1 MTEISLKDR
10 CIQILATIPTIVFFI
25 WSMYYCFQLFVG
37 NEIPGVNPFTKFI
50 LGLITLFMG
59 IGGLINL
66 TKPNV
71 DAVEFS
77 VKTLFAGYLQL
88 AFILESGQ
96 FIDIVKVVINSL

>member
-1 MTEISLKDR
+1 MTEISVKDR

-71 DAVEFS
+71 DAVEFT
-77 VKTLFAGYLQL
+77 VKTLCGLL
-88 AFILESGQ
+88 AIGFILWSEQ
-96 FIDIVKVVINSL
+96 FIDIAKLISESL

>member
-1 MTEISLKDR
+1 MTEISFKDR

-37 NEIPGVNPFTKFI
+37 NEIPGVNPLTKFI

-66 TKPNV
+66 TKPYV

-77 VKTLFAGYLQL
+77 AKILCGLFAIG
-88 AFILESGQ
+88 FILWSEK
-96 FIDIVKVVINSL
+96 FIDIAKLISESL

>member
-25 WSMYYCFQLFVG
+25 WSIYYCFQLFVG

-77 VKTLFAGYLQL
+77 VKTICGLL
-88 AFILESGQ
+88 AIGFILWSEK
-96 FIDIVKVVINSL
+96 FIDIAKLISESL

>member
-25 WSMYYCFQLFVG
+25 WSIYYCFQLFVG

-66 TKPNV
+66 TKSNV

-77 VKTLFAGYLQL
+77 VKTLCGLL
-88 AFILESGQ
+88 AIGFILWSEK
-96 FIDIVKVVINSL
+96 FIDIAKLISESL

>member
-1 MTEISLKDR
+1 
-10 CIQILATIPTIVFFI
+10 
-25 WSMYYCFQLFVG
+25 
-37 NEIPGVNPFTKFI
+37 
-50 LGLITLFMG
+50 MG

-77 VKTLFAGYLQL
+77 VKTLCGLL
-88 AFILESGQ
+88 AIGFILGSGQ

>member
-1 MTEISLKDR
+1 
-10 CIQILATIPTIVFFI
+10 
-25 WSMYYCFQLFVG
+25 MYSNSNHNSNNSIFYLEHVLLLSAICR
-37 NEIPGVNPFTKFI
+37 NEIPGVTPITKFM

-77 VKTLFAGYLQL
+77 VKTLCGLLAIVFIFFAEKFVDIAKL
-88 AFILESGQ
+88 ISES
-96 FIDIVKVVINSL
+96 L

>member
-77 VKTLFAGYLQL
+77 VKTFFGLL
-88 AFILESGQ
+88 AIGFILWAEK
-96 FIDIVKVVINSL
+96 FIDITKLISESL

>member
-1 MTEISLKDR
+1 MTEISFKDR

-25 WSMYYCFQLFVG
+25 WSIYYCFQLFVG
-37 NEIPGVNPFTKFI
+37 NEIPGVNPITKFI

-66 TKPNV
+66 TKSNV

-77 VKTLFAGYLQL
+77 VKTLCGLL
-88 AFILESGQ
+88 AIGFILWSEK
-96 FIDIVKVVINSL
+96 FIDIAKLISGSL

>member
-25 WSMYYCFQLFVG
+25 WSIYYCFQLFVG

-59 IGGLINL
+59 IDGLVNL
-66 TKPNV
+66 TKPNE

-77 VKTLFAGYLQL
+77 VKTICGLL
-88 AFILESGQ
+88 AIGFILWSEQ
-96 FIDIVKVVINSL
+96 FIDIAKLISESL

>member
-1 MTEISLKDR
+1 MTEISFKDR

-37 NEIPGVNPFTKFI
+37 NEIPGVNPITKFI

-77 VKTLFAGYLQL
+77 VKTLCGLL
-88 AFILESGQ
+88 AIGFILWSEK
-96 FIDIVKVVINSL
+96 FIDIAKLISESL

>member
-1 MTEISLKDR
+1 MYSNSSHNSNNSI
-10 CIQILATIPTIVFFI
+10 FI

-37 NEIPGVNPFTKFI
+37 NEIPGVNPITKFI

-77 VKTLFAGYLQL
+77 LKTLCGLL
-88 AFILESGQ
+88 AIGFILGQ
-96 FIDIVKVVINSL
+96 DNL

>member
-1 MTEISLKDR
+1 MTEISFKDR

-37 NEIPGVNPFTKFI
+37 NEIPGVNPLTKFI

-66 TKPNV
+66 TKPYV

-77 VKTLFAGYLQL
+77 AKTLCGLL
-88 AFILESGQ
+88 AIGFILWSEK
-96 FIDIVKVVINSL
+96 FIDIAKLISESL